1 MENLFLAV
9 NVVDG
14 VKARMRSSF
23 ASASRLLDF
32 GFRPVRDDCLH
43 LSIQS
48 LGRYDRIPDALI
60 KQAALIGSRVEVPAF
75 PATFD
80 RLQGF
85 NGTYGRAIVLTS
97 SRPADGFLTLRK
109 AIWAEMQLAGMELP
123 PGPDFAPHVTL
134 AYQRSRIPTIP
145 VKPVTW
151 VVHDLVLIRSLI
163 GRSRHAHIGRWPLW
177 MPAALSAWPLTAPF
191 DLLARRGEGAEL

>member
-1 MENLFLAV
+1 MENLFLAA
-9 NVVDG
+9 NLVDS
-14 VKARMRSSF
+14 VKARMR
-23 ASASRLLDF
+23 ASYDSVSRLLDF
-32 GFRPVRDDCLH
+32 GVRPVAGDCLH

-48 LGRYDRIPDALI
+48 LGRHDRIGDALV
-60 KQAALIGSRVEVPAF
+60 KRAMLIGSRVEVPAF

-97 SRPADGFLTLRK
+97 SRPAPGFFTLRK
-109 AIWAEMQLAGMELP
+109 AIWAEMHLAGMDVP
-123 PGPDFAPHVTL
+123 PNLDFAPHVSL

-151 VVHDLVLIRSLI
+151 VVHELVLIRSLI
-163 GRSRHAHIGRWPLW
+163 GRSRHICLGRWPLW
-177 MPAALSAWPLTAPF
+177 MPATLSA
-191 DLLARRGEGAEL
+191 